1 MKSYHINVG
10 AGIVGLVMKEHDTPV
25 PGPHEVLVRMRAC
38 SLSFRELMI
47 LILGYY
53 PLPVR
58 PDVIPVS
65 DGAGEVI
72 AVGSGVT
79 RAKVGDR
86 VTGAVFP
93 HWIDGPF
100 TWEYAA
106 QLGGSLDG
114 MLTEVA
120 VLSEE
125 ALIPIPDYLSF
136 EEAATLPI
144 AAVTAWNALTGSRPL
159 QAGETV
165 LTLGSGGVSLFA
177 LQLAKLFGARVIA
190 TTSSEEKAQRLKAL
204 GADEVINYRTTPE
217 WHVAVRELTGGQGV
231 DQVIEVGGPGTIVQS
246 IKSTRYSGE
255 IALIGSLAREASSMS
270 EASAL
275 AVLRSAIAGVVTLRS
290 IAASSRAQFLAL
302 TRAIATHRL
311 KPVIDRVFP
320 FEEAQDAYRY
330 YQEAQPFG
338 KEIISHQ

>member
-1 MKSYHINVG
+1 MKSYHINLG
-10 AGIVGLVMKEHDTPV
+10 AGIAGLVMKEHDIPV

-72 AVGSGVT
+72 VVGSGVT

-125 ALIPIPDYLSF
+125 ALIPIPDHLSF

-159 QAGETV
+159 QAGDTV

-190 TTSSEEKAQRLKAL
+190 TTSSQEKAQRLKAL
-204 GADEVINYRTTPE
+204 GADEVVNYRTTPE
-217 WHVAVRELTGGQGV
+217 WHGAVRDLTGGQGV
-231 DQVIEVGGPGTIVQS
+231 DLVVEVGGPGTIEQS
-246 IKSTRYSGE
+246 IKATTCSGE
-255 IALIGSLAREASSMS
+255 IALIGSLARTGSTDGTTVLS
-270 EASAL
+270 
-275 AVLRSAIAGVVTLRS
+275 VLRSAIAGVVTLRS
-290 IAASSRAQFLAL
+290 VAAGSRAHFLAMN
-302 TRAIATHRL
+302 RAITLHRL

-320 FEEAQDAYRY
+320 FDEAQAAYRY

-338 KEIISHQ
+338 KVIISHR